1 MKPSNSHQ
9 QLEPQML
16 QKMVQEHLTKTDKRA
31 ICKIRGFGSAE
42 MQTPALFQNTFQ
54 SDMGIEQALNE
65 LTYREH
71 CFLHLLARQSS
82 EVNIAFFT
90 TLYPNNSGAYGE
102 TFTQQYKETFKQV
115 RENLIRKGVLL
126 WSEMRYGK
134 AQLERYRFFLP
145 QAVRQ
150 NLPALLPDSHKLET
164 QSSTSQDGFRH
175 RLISLLKSRSK
186 KAQLSLK
193 DGQLLI
199 GTTSFNLDTL
209 KDWQDQNWN
218 SSLLSKKQSYPSFYS
233 EYDFEQTK
241 TSTPPDI
248 IRYTLSQLSD
258 SHWITPDKLKTY
270 FDLHTFYSHYPSLDE
285 IFDKG
290 WQWGCLERV
299 DRSGQYYYRL
309 QEFAKL
315 DDVNIT
321 YLSVKKA
328 YIVIDVEQVPYAA
341 LSYLMTISDLSIERG
356 QLAVKPNLVKLSAIN
371 PADRQHPLLQWLV
384 NHAKYFAQAYE
395 HVTNDWGKLL
405 VHSNLLYAQVSDLSL
420 RVTLEKAFN
429 KGQVVFLPEG
439 WMAIPINLMSKVETV
454 VRRNGHVIKEVSQN
468 D

>member
-1 MKPSNSHQ
+1 
-9 QLEPQML
+9 
-16 QKMVQEHLTKTDKRA
+16 
-31 ICKIRGFGSAE
+31 

-54 SDMGIEQALNE
+54 SAMGLEQAFNE
-65 LTYREH
+65 LTYQEH

-90 TLYPNNSGAYGE
+90 TLYPNHSGEYGE
-102 TFTQQYKETFKQV
+102 TFTQQYKEIFKQV

-126 WSEMRYGK
+126 WEEMRYGK

-150 NLPALLPDSHKLET
+150 HLPALLPESQKIKS

-186 KAQLSLK
+186 KAQLTLK
-193 DGQLLI
+193 NGRLLI
-199 GTTSFNLDTL
+199 GTAPFNLDTL

-218 SSLLSKKQSYPSFYS
+218 SSLLAKQSHPSYYS
-233 EYDFEQTK
+233 QYYTEQTQA
-241 TSTPPDI
+241 TTPADI
-248 IRYTLSQLSD
+248 IRYTLAQLPD
-258 SHWITPDKLKTY
+258 IHWVTPNEVKTY
-270 FDLHTFYSHYPSLDE
+270 FDLHTFYYNYPSLDD

-299 DRSGQYYYRL
+299 KKSGQYYYRL

-321 YLSVKKA
+321 YLSVKKT
-328 YIVIDVEQVPYAA
+328 YVVIDVEQVPYAA

-356 QLAVKPNLVKLSAIN
+356 RLAVKPNLVKLSAIN

-405 VHSNLLYAQVSDLSL
+405 VHTNLVYAQVSDLSL